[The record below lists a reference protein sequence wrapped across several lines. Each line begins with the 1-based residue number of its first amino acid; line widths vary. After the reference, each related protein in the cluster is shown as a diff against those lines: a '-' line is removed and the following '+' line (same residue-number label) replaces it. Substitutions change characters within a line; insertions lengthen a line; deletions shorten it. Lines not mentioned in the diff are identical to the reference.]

1 MTLRAQSNLVTHMFP
16 YRIKTSKSSS
26 QELSLC
32 DKGGFIKNYLTMFI
46 MEAMQ
51 WYNLRG
57 KGFNRQANVLR
68 KKKIS
73 SGAKKNEEVPT
84 LQ

>member
-1 MTLRAQSNLVTHMFP
+1 
-16 YRIKTSKSSS
+16 
-26 QELSLC
+26 
-32 DKGGFIKNYLTMFI
+32 MFI

>member
-1 MTLRAQSNLVTHMFP
+1 
-16 YRIKTSKSSS
+16 
-26 QELSLC
+26 
-32 DKGGFIKNYLTMFI
+32 

-57 KGFNRQANVLR
+57 KGFNRPASVLR
-68 KKKIS
+68 KKKKKNLLWS
-73 SGAKKNEEVPT
+73 KKNEEVAT

>member
-1 MTLRAQSNLVTHMFP
+1 ML
-16 YRIKTSKSSS
+16 
-26 QELSLC
+26 
-32 DKGGFIKNYLTMFI
+32 I

-57 KGFNRQANVLR
+57 KGFNRPASILR
-68 KKKIS
+68 KKS
-73 SGAKKNEEVPT
+73 PLEQKNEEVAT